1 MTVIRDLCRSLGGSI
16 RQTNEETSNPE
27 FCLFCLFGLFV
38 CFCQAKPLF
47 SSFLLTW
54 RWRET
59 KERPS
64 AHEKSAH
71 LQDGKY
77 PVSIRW
83 RFHSRREV
91 ALSVC
96 VSWWCCFCR
105 SFVVVGCCCFFFL
118 SVVVVVVTVRNQ
130 TKKRPRAEAI
140 NRKRKSSR
148 RYQSKEAGTE
158 VRREAGGHAR
168 TFP

>member
-1 MTVIRDLCRSLGGSI
+1 MVFAFLSAILGITMLNDSHSGSLSVIGWFY
-16 RQTNEETSNPE
+16 QTNKRGNKQSGI
-27 FCLFCLFGLFV
+27 LFVLFVWFV

-130 TKKRPRAEAI
+130 TKKRPRVA
-140 NRKRKSSR
+140 
-148 RYQSKEAGTE
+148 
-158 VRREAGGHAR
+158 
-168 TFP
+168 